1 MAVEAVSL
9 QVEPVTN
16 VQDLCATEFTSHEPQ
31 EHYTASTI
39 GDITRTASQKSK
51 INFSSLEWKQ
61 ILKTSIWHGGTWFD
75 AWITAVA
82 AQVGYHALISSA
94 LSSLQ
99 LSCGISNTHI
109 PLHISQVGY
118 KYGILFQFVS
128 GAFGCWTVF
137 LLSWMYAELKQRKML
152 AGTYQKGHILQYHEV
167 IGGLVGKWGHYITK
181 TFILLSLTFGRTLQ
195 LIACSS
201 DVHYMNSNW
210 NKRQWLYL
218 FGGLAL
224 PCVLIPT
231 LHTSDFC
238 HSLGLSPLASP
249 LLI

>member
-1 MAVEAVSL
+1 MAAEAASL

-39 GDITRTASQKSK
+39 GDITRTAPQKSK
-51 INFSSLEWKQ
+51 INFSSLGWKQ

-82 AQVGYHALISSA
+82 AQVGSVILTFPY
-94 LSSLQ
+94 
-99 LSCGISNTHI
+99 TF
-109 PLHISQVGY
+109 SQVGY
-118 KYGILFQFVS
+118 KYGILFQFVY

-181 TFILLSLTFGRTLQ
+181 TFILLSFTFGCTLQ
-195 LIACSS
+195 THCLLK
-201 DVHYMNSNW
+201 VHGTQISAFVN
-210 NKRQWLYL
+210 
-218 FGGLAL
+218 
-224 PCVLIPT
+224 PT
-231 LHTSDFC
+231 
-238 HSLGLSPLASP
+238 
-249 LLI
+249 

>member
-82 AQVGYHALISSA
+82 AQ
-94 LSSLQ
+94 
-99 LSCGISNTHI
+99 
-109 PLHISQVGY
+109 
-118 KYGILFQFVS
+118 
-128 GAFGCWTVF
+128 
-137 LLSWMYAELKQRKML
+137 LKQRKML

-167 IGGLVGKWGHYITK
+167 IGGLVGKWGQYITK

-201 DVHYMNSNW
+201 DVYYMNSNW

-238 HSLGLSPLASP
+238 HSLGLSPLASS

>member
-1 MAVEAVSL
+1 MAAEAASL

-51 INFSSLEWKQ
+51 INFSGMEADFEDKHMARRYLVRCLDHCCCCPGRLPCSDLNCP
-61 ILKTSIWHGGTWFD
+61 LLTSIELYYLLKLQGKIERNLRILLSTMN
-75 AWITAVA
+75 
-82 AQVGYHALISSA
+82 ISASKF
-94 LSSLQ
+94 LSSFEAFVGSVILTFPYT
-99 LSCGISNTHI
+99 S
-109 PLHISQVGY
+109 SQVGY

-152 AGTYQKGHILQYHEV
+152 VGTYQKGHILQYHEV

-181 TFILLSLTFGRTLQ
+181 TFILLSLTFGHTLQ
-195 LIACSS
+195 PIACSS
-201 DVHYMNSNW
+201 DVYYMNSNW
-210 NKRQWLYL
+210 NK
-218 FGGLAL
+218 
-224 PCVLIPT
+224 
-231 LHTSDFC
+231 
-238 HSLGLSPLASP
+238 
-249 LLI
+249 